1 MKKIFVIDWILIP
14 TFIFSVYTGIELHVA
29 GHGYAHE
36 TWHNWA
42 VFHVLTSFLFLIT
55 MIFHVTTHRG
65 WYRSIIKNGIRKK
78 SKITVGLSAVFVL
91 VIITG
96 IILLGVDGAN
106 SDIGKWHY
114 RTGIIASLLSNGH
127 ILKRIPILRQSVKK

>member
-1 MKKIFVIDWILIP
+1 
-14 TFIFSVYTGIELHVA
+14 
-29 GHGYAHE
+29 
-36 TWHNWA
+36 
-42 VFHVLTSFLFLIT
+42 

-114 RTGIIASLLSNGH
+114 RTGIIASLLSIGH